1 MRIIERCLKL
11 NKIKIML
18 AFADLDKMIVDL
30 NDNFNERIEEIKDQQ
45 DYLRGLLEE

>member
-1 MRIIERCLKL
+1 M
-11 NKIKIML
+11 NKTKIML
-18 AFADLDKMIVDL
+18 AYADLDKMINEL

>member
-1 MRIIERCLKL
+1 
-11 NKIKIML
+11 ML